1 MKFRTALI
9 VEPAILEQKRAQRQ
23 LQRAGFERTLVA
35 ESGPQALTML
45 AAELV
50 DLVLTPWD
58 APELSGLELLR
69 ALRKRRRGKS
79 VPVVILDNGLPQQ
92 IVVTAIKAGAA
103 GRLGLPIAAAPLR
116 KLLHAISS
124 GGKPTL
130 ESKEEAANG
139 NQAP

>member
-1 MKFRTALI
+1 
-9 VEPAILEQKRAQRQ
+9 
-23 LQRAGFERTLVA
+23 
-35 ESGPQALTML
+35 ML

-69 ALRKRRRGKS
+69 ALRKHRRGKS

-103 GRLGLPIAAAPLR
+103 GRLGLPLAAAPLR
-116 KLLHAISS
+116 ELLHAISS
-124 GGKPTL
+124 GGKPAL
-130 ESKEEAANG
+130 EPKEEAENG
-139 NQAP
+139 NQAT